1 MRSRRLPLIL
11 TMAVLPALIGC
22 SREAAAPP
30 PTPLDQSALK
40 AVVDKPG
47 VNRERL
53 ARSVDALFT
62 QPETAETRAVL
73 VLKDG
78 RIVAERYGPGYHENT
93 RFVSW
98 SMAKTVTAVM
108 IGMLVSD
115 GRLRLD
121 ETAPVP
127 AWQRPGDPRG
137 EITLRQLLQMRSGL
151 RHVEAEGPPYLTDTA
166 RMLFLDGRDNMAAYA
181 EAQPLEAE
189 PGAKWEYSS
198 ATTVI
203 LSDLA
208 ARSLTQSTD
217 PAERRRVV
225 HDYLRTRIFEPLGM
239 KSMIPEFDAAGTLI
253 GGSLMHGTAR
263 DWARFGEFLRNRG
276 AVKGAQLVPT
286 TWIDFMV
293 APSPRNP
300 GYGAQTWLNRPQAG
314 DGHLEWPGAPASTFS
329 MNGHLGQY
337 VAVSP
342 SQGVTVVR
350 LGKTNEGQHEPVRA
364 AIARIIQLFP
374 KTAAPAKDPAS

>member
-1 MRSRRLPLIL
+1 MRSRRLSLIL
-11 TMAVLPALIGC
+11 PLALLPALIGC
-22 SREAAAPP
+22 GRGDAPTAPP
-30 PTPLDQSALK
+30 PLPPEALA
-40 AVVDKPG
+40 AVVDDPG
-47 VNRERL
+47 TAREGL
-53 ARSVDALFT
+53 ARAVDTLFT
-62 QPETAETRAVL
+62 DPAMVETRALL
-73 VLKDG
+73 VLHDG
-78 RIVAERYGPGYHENT
+78 RIVAQRYAPGYHEHT

-121 ETAPVP
+121 ESVPIP

-151 RHVEAEGPPYLTDTA
+151 RHTEAEGPPYLTDTA

-189 PGAKWEYSS
+189 PGTKWEYSS

-208 ARSLTQSTD
+208 ARSLTASTD

-225 HDYLRTRIFEPLGM
+225 QDYLRTRLFEPLGM

-276 AVKGAQLVPT
+276 AVKGAQLVPSA
-286 TWIDFMV
+286 WIDFMIS
-293 APSPRNP
+293 PSPRNP
-300 GYGAQTWLNRPQAG
+300 GYGAQIWLNNPQID
-314 DGHLEWPGAPASTFS
+314 DGHVEWPGAPASTFS
-329 MNGHLGQY
+329 LNGHLGQF
-337 VAVSP
+337 VVVSP
-342 SQGVTVVR
+342 DQGLTIVR
-350 LGKTNEGQHEPVRA
+350 LGKTDEGKHQPIHA
-364 AIARIIQLFP
+364 GLAGIARLFP
-374 KTAAPAKDPAS
+374 RGEER

>member
-1 MRSRRLPLIL
+1 MGSRRLPLIL
-11 TMAVLPALIGC
+11 PLALLPTLIGC
-22 SREAAAPP
+22 SPGEGSSQPPRPLEPAA
-30 PTPLDQSALK
+30 LN
-40 AVVDKPG
+40 AVIDKPG

-53 ARSVDALFT
+53 ARAVDALFT
-62 QPETAETRAVL
+62 APETAETRALL

-78 RIVAERYGPGYHENT
+78 RIVAERYAPGYHENT
-93 RFVSW
+93 RFISW

-121 ETAPVP
+121 EGVPIP

-208 ARSLTQSTD
+208 ARTLAASTD
-217 PAERRRVV
+217 PEERRRVV
-225 HDYLRTRIFEPLGM
+225 QDYLRNRIFEPLGM
-239 KSMIPEFDAAGTLI
+239 KSMIAEFDASGTLI
-253 GGSLMHGTAR
+253 GGSLMHASAR
-263 DWARFGEFLRNRG
+263 DWARFGEFLRNKG
-276 AVKGAQLVPT
+276 AVKGAQLLVPG
-286 TWIDFMV
+286 WIEFMTS
-293 APSPRNP
+293 PSPRNP
-300 GYGAQTWLNRPQAG
+300 GYGAQTWLNRPQVD
-314 DGHLEWPGAPASTFS
+314 DGHVEWPGAPQSTFS
-329 MNGHLGQY
+329 MNGHLGQF
-337 VAVSP
+337 VVVSP

-350 LGKTNEGQHEPVRA
+350 LGKTDEGKHEPVRA
-364 AIARIIQLFP
+364 ALARIIQLFP
-374 KTAAPAKDPAS
+374 KEPRT

>member
-1 MRSRRLPLIL
+1 MRPRRLPLIL
-11 TMAVLPALIGC
+11 PLALLPALIGC
-22 SREAAAPP
+22 GTDAGPP
-30 PTPLDQSALK
+30 PPPPLDK
-40 AVVDKPG
+40 AAMAAVIDKPG
-47 VNRERL
+47 VGRERL
-53 ARSVDALFT
+53 ARAVDALFT
-62 QPETAETRAVL
+62 APEAGETRALL

-121 ETAPVP
+121 ESVPVP

-151 RHVEAEGPPYLTDTA
+151 RHTEAEGAPYLTDTA

-189 PGAKWEYSS
+189 PGGKWEYSS

-208 ARSLTQSTD
+208 ARTLTDSGD

-225 HDYLRTRIFEPLGM
+225 QDYLRTRIFEPLGM

-253 GGSLMHGTAR
+253 GGSLIHGTAR
-263 DWARFGEFLRNRG
+263 DWARFGEFLRNKG
-276 AVKGAQLVPT
+276 AVKGAQLLPPA
-286 TWIDFMV
+286 WIEFMT

-300 GYGAQTWLNRPQAG
+300 GYGAHTWLNHAQAE
-314 DGHLEWPGAPASTFS
+314 DGHIEWPGVPTSTFS

-337 VAVSP
+337 VTVSP
-342 SQGVTVVR
+342 EQGVTVVR
-350 LGKTNEGQHEPVRA
+350 LGKTDEGKHEPVRA
-364 AIARIIQLFP
+364 AVARIIQLFP
-374 KTAAPAKDPAS
+374 KEGAK

>member
-1 MRSRRLPLIL
+1 MGSRRLPLIL
-11 TMAVLPALIGC
+11 PLALLPALIGC
-22 SREAAAPP
+22 DGPVAPAPP
-30 PTPLDQSALK
+30 PLDKAALSA
-40 AVVDKPG
+40 VIDKPG
-47 VNRERL
+47 VGREGL
-53 ARSVDALFT
+53 ARAVDALFSA
-62 QPETAETRAVL
+62 PETAETRALL
-73 VLKDG
+73 VLRNG
-78 RIVAERYGPGYHENT
+78 RIVAERYGAGYHENT

-121 ETAPVP
+121 ESVPIP

-151 RHVEAEGPPYLTDTA
+151 RHTEAEGPPYLTDTA
-166 RMLFLDGRDNMAAYA
+166 RMLFLDGRDDMAAYA

-189 PGAKWEYSS
+189 PGARWEYSS

-208 ARSLTQSTD
+208 ARALTASAD
-217 PAERRRVV
+217 PAANTPEARRRAVQ
-225 HDYLRTRIFEPLGM
+225 DYLRTRLFEPLGM

-253 GGSLMHGTAR
+253 GGSLIHGTAR
-263 DWARFGEFLRNRG
+263 DWAKFGEFLRLRG
-276 AVKGAQLVPT
+276 AVRGAQLLPPA
-286 TWIDFMV
+286 WIDFMV
-293 APSPRNP
+293 SPSPRNP
-300 GYGAQTWLNRPQAG
+300 GYGAQTWLNRAQVD
-314 DGHLEWPGAPASTFS
+314 DGHVEWPGAPQTVFS

-342 SQGVTVVR
+342 EQGVTVVR
-350 LGKTNEGQHEPVRA
+350 LGKTDEGKHEPIRA
-364 AIARIIQLFP
+364 AISRIIQLLP
-374 KTAAPAKDPAS
+374 KESSK

>member
-11 TMAVLPALIGC
+11 TMALLPALIGC
-22 SREAAAPP
+22 GRDAAPAP
-30 PTPLDQSALK
+30 PAPLSDSALA
-40 AVVDKPG
+40 AVVEKPG
-47 VNRERL
+47 IDRERL
-53 ARSVDALFT
+53 ARGVDTLFSS
-62 QPETAETRAVL
+62 PETAETRAVL

-78 RIVAERYGPGYHENT
+78 RIVAERYGAGYHENT

-189 PGAKWEYSS
+189 PGSRWEYSS

-208 ARSLTQSTD
+208 ARSLTTSQD

-239 KSMIPEFDAAGTLI
+239 KSMIPEFDATGTLI
-253 GGSLMHGTAR
+253 GGSLIHGTAR

-293 APSPRNP
+293 SPSPRNP
-300 GYGAQTWLNRPQAG
+300 GYGAQTWLNRPQAD
-314 DGHLEWPGAPASTFS
+314 DGHIEWPGAPASTFS
-329 MNGHLGQY
+329 MNGHLGQF

-342 SQGVTVVR
+342 MQGVTVVR
-350 LGKTNEGQHEPVRA
+350 LGKTDEGKHAPVRA

-374 KTAAPAKDPAS
+374 KTSAPAKESAT